1 MSPSTVFLARLIGLF
16 TVLVVICLLVRGTAI
31 IDTTVSN
38 APVMLIYAVVSLA
51 LGIAMVLRHN
61 IWSGG
66 ALTVVVTLI
75 GWIALIKGLVLL
87 YLLPYFGAECYLKA
101 LHDPLIFYLY
111 MAPSLLIGIYLTYGG
126 FKSKSHS

>member
-1 MSPSTVFLARLIGLF
+1 M
-16 TVLVVICLLVRGTAI
+16 VIHRHAEV
-31 IDTTVSN
+31 D
-38 APVMLIYAVVSLA
+38 SLA
-51 LGIAMVLRHN
+51 GLLHNPSEMMVLGIITLAAGLAMVLMHN
-61 IWSGG
+61 VWSGG

-75 GWIALIKGLVLL
+75 GWITLIKGLVLL

-126 FKSKSHS
+126 FRSKLHS